1 MKQIVKMIAAFLL
14 LVAKELSLSVLA
26 LAVIQLALVAGM
38 ELARPHVGVLMAV
51 LTAARSG
58 VAASDVLVAVVGGL
72 GGWVLA
78 DGLVWLR
85 KRLHGP
91 QQPPEHEEAGMDM
104 PREPDAREYY
114 IAEALSLPE

>member
-1 MKQIVKMIAAFLL
+1 MIAAFLL
-14 LVAKELSLSVLA
+14 MVAKELSLSVLA
-26 LAVIQLALVAGM
+26 LALIQLALVAGM
-38 ELARPHVGVLMAV
+38 ELARPHVPA
-51 LTAARSG
+51 LTAAG
-58 VAASDVLVAVVGGL
+58 VALVDAGGSDVLVAVVGGL

-104 PREPDAREYY
+104 PRERNAREYAF
-114 IAEALSLPE
+114 IVEALGMPE